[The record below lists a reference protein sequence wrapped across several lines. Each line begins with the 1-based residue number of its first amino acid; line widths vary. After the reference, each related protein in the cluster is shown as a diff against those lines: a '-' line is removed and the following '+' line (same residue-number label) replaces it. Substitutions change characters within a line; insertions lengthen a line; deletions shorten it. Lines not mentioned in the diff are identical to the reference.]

1 MTIGASSGT
10 FAVNNVNFTLQPT
23 TGKWVTRES
32 FGVDGNGHTI
42 YSPIRSFELSW
53 QLSHPS
59 DLKQIIDA
67 YNLISTTGT
76 SSFDLPK
83 WGTAT
88 LGEFHTY
95 SGCVVDEPN
104 TEEYFAGYT
113 QNIRWIIRG
122 IRT

>member
-1 MTIGASSGT
+1 MNGASGT
-10 FAVNNVNFTLQPT
+10 YAVNGVDFSLQPT
-23 TGKWVTRES
+23 TGKWIARET
-32 FGVDGNGHTI
+32 FGVDGHGHPI
-42 YSPIRSFELSW
+42 YSPIRSFEVSW

-83 WGTAT
+83 WGTAILT
-88 LGEFHTY
+88 EFHTY
-95 SGCVVDEPN
+95 SGCIVDEPIL
-104 TEEYFAGYT
+104 EDYFAGYS
-113 QNIRWIIRG
+113 QNIRWTIRN